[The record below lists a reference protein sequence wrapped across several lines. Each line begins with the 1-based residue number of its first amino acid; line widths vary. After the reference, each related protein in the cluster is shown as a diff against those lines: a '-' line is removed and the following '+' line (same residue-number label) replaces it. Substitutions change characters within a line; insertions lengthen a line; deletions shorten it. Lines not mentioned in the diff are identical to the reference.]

1 MPPVSSR
8 LDGSGFDVHLDQPRG
23 LRQAQSGHSA
33 QVRHGSRHAA
43 SCLVEHTLAPPA
55 IAAQTRTFRRGLSGK
70 FDGIAQF
77 QKLADL
83 IGIQYL
89 GGLHTYL
96 RSVAAR
102 LLICLHFQ
110 YHLAVLAVD
119 NSERPPALPV
129 MLQWK

>member
-33 QVRHGSRHAA
+33 RVRHGSRHAA

-77 QKLADL
+77 QKLVDL
-83 IGIQYL
+83 IAIQYL

-96 RSVAAR
+96 HSVASVAAR
-102 LLICLHFQ
+102 LLIHLHLQ
-110 YHLAVLAVD
+110 YHLAVD

-129 MLQWK
+129 MLQ

>member
-1 MPPVSSR
+1 MVPVSMYIWISR
-8 LDGSGFDVHLDQPRG
+8 AVCGRLNPVILLG
-23 LRQAQSGHSA
+23 
-33 QVRHGSRHAA
+33 VRHGSRHAA

-77 QKLADL
+77 QKLVDL
-83 IGIQYL
+83 IAIQYL

-96 RSVAAR
+96 HSVASVAAR
-102 LLICLHFQ
+102 LLIHLHLQ
-110 YHLAVLAVD
+110 YHLAVD

-129 MLQWK
+129 M